1 MTKLKGLFYFL
12 YNDNPKTILLH
23 SLTTMRRS
31 ARLDRSLPKNRVVI
45 TQLIAMMD
53 RVHRGKNKKERFKS
67 TLEVVNYVILHFNAI
82 KQEYKNLT
90 GQQSFASFAKTVYH
104 KIQEFIHIGRES
116 LQAGEKVKRCLS
128 QFLYYQRLYEKIYF
142 EYEEQNILETRLKTL
157 TRLMEKKQVV
167 SNRNCQE
174 MKKHIKKFLVN
185 QLPLCYD
192 VIEIIKSYCFYDVKT
207 FALLR
212 FVKEVKF
219 HMVTLI
225 DSAEHSRKNG
235 MNQADDED
243 PDEIEHWSFCID
255 NYEASFQGVNCRF
268 CGNYWGQYLPM
279 WAPHNIVCNCEE
291 I

>member
-1 MTKLKGLFYFL
+1 
-12 YNDNPKTILLH
+12 
-23 SLTTMRRS
+23 MRRS
-31 ARLDRSLPKNRVVI
+31 ARLDNTVQKNKGVL
-45 TQLIAMMD
+45 TLLSAMMD
-53 RVHRGKNKKERFKS
+53 KVHHGKSKKQKFRD
-67 TLEVVNYVILHFNAI
+67 TLEVLEYVITHFKTIRHAYG
-82 KQEYKNLT
+82 KSH
-90 GQQSFASFAKTVYH
+90 SFATFAKVVYD
-104 KIQEFIHIGRES
+104 KIKELVEIEEGRA
-116 LQAGEKVKRCLS
+116 LQTGDKIKTSIAKLKKYHC
-128 QFLYYQRLYEKIYF
+128 QYEKIYI
-142 EYEEQNILETRLKTL
+142 EHEEELLVDSRSQTL

-174 MKKHIKKFLVN
+174 IKKHIKKFLVN

-243 PDEIEHWSFCID
+243 PDEIEHWSFCI
-255 NYEASFQGVNCRF
+255 EGEIPFQAVNCRF
-268 CGNYWGQYLPM
+268 CGNYWGEYSQ
-279 WAPHNIVCNCEE
+279 WAQHNIVCTCEE